1 MTKRKSINLDGFAHT
16 NPIPTACRLGNLV
29 MSGSIIPRD
38 NKGKMPETLDE
49 QCALM
54 FRYVREVMQ
63 KAGGTTDDIIKV
75 SVAMK
80 DASNREVLNKH
91 WTALFPDAAARP
103 ARHTEQKDLAHGLLI
118 QCDIVGVI
126 DRK

>member
-1 MTKRKSINLDGFAHT
+1 MTRRKSINLDGFAHT
-16 NPIPTACRLGNLV
+16 NPIPTACKLGNLV
-29 MSGSIIPRD
+29 MSGSIMPRD
-38 NKGKMPETLDE
+38 AKGKVPETLDE

-54 FRYVREVMQ
+54 FQYVREVME

-80 DASNREVLNKH
+80 DASKRDVLNKH
-91 WTALFPDAAARP
+91 WTALFPDPETRP
-103 ARHTEQKDLAHGLLI
+103 ARHTETKDLAHGLLI

-126 DRK
+126 ER